1 MRTKFT
7 FTAVVASV
15 ALALSAPAAFGQSAV
30 QNGYSQPGGVI
41 QSQVSNG
48 NPSSTPEASTSS
60 TPTAK
65 TQTSSSQLPF
75 TGLDLGLVLAAG
87 AMLLAAGLG
96 IRRVSRRTSAV

>member
-7 FTAVVASV
+7 FTAVVASI
-15 ALALSAPAAFGQSAV
+15 ALAISAPAAFAQSAV

-48 NPSSTPEASTSS
+48 NPSSTPEASTS
-60 TPTAK
+60 TPAAK